1 MSRKWWVLAACGA
14 LAGLLALP
22 ATALAQQKTAKQCN
36 AEWTANRAAIEASG
50 KKKRDFMAECR
61 GGTAAKAA
69 PTAQQ
74 PSQATAPARQPSPT
88 SASAKQKTV
97 KQCNAE
103 WTANRAAIQATGK
116 LKRDF
121 IEECR
126 SGTAAQTAPPPRQP
140 SQATAPA
147 AREPATSPKQTATPQ
162 PAPAPKQAPA
172 QRPSTVGVATAP
184 GQHATAAAARA
195 SCPGDTVVW
204 VNLNSKIY
212 HYSNAKAYGH
222 TKSGTYMC
230 ERDTGS
236 AGYRAA
242 KNAKRPPS

>member
-1 MSRKWWVLAACGA
+1 
-14 LAGLLALP
+14 
-22 ATALAQQKTAKQCN
+22 LAQQKTAKQCN

-50 KKKRDFMAECR
+50 KKKRDFIAECR
-61 GGTAAKAA
+61 GGTTAKAA
-69 PTAQQ
+69 PTAQ

-88 SASAKQKTV
+88 SASAKQKTA

-103 WTANRAAIQATGK
+103 WTANRAAIQASGK
-116 LKRDF
+116 KKRDF
-121 IEECR
+121 MAECR
-126 SGTAAQTAPPPRQP
+126 GGTAAQTAPPPRQP
-140 SQATAPA
+140 TQATAPA

-162 PAPAPKQAPA
+162 PAPAPQQAPA
-172 QRPSTVGVATAP
+172 QPPSTVGTANAP
-184 GQHATAAAARA
+184 GEYANEAAAKA

-212 HYSNAKAYGH
+212 HYNNARAYGH

-230 ERDTGS
+230 ERDTER
-236 AGYRAA
+236 AGFRAA